1 MDSPGYKT
9 LGSYTITAAGNYG
22 HATGAELT
30 GLEGME
36 RLTLLLSFAYGSG
49 GTSGVVYLQTS
60 LDQANEGGVAG
71 GTWIDIAAMSFTTSS
86 KSRVYNFSAR
96 TPVTAFAP
104 ADGTLTSDT
113 QIDGV
118 LGDRLRLKIV
128 TLGTYA
134 GGSIVSGRAIVG

>member
-30 GLEGME
+30 GLEDME

-104 ADGTLTSDT
+104 ADGTLTSDIAAT
-113 QIDGV
+113 YPLSEVREATEHAVRPGKGGKVI
-118 LGDRLRLKIV
+118 LKTGDR
-128 TLGTYA
+128 
-134 GGSIVSGRAIVG
+134 